1 MESQVIAF
9 AASAD
14 PSSDKQSTMVA
25 PVPNQRPPAGRA
37 QQLAVILVLLLLLAV
52 TASLLLVSS
61 GAIPHIVYKG
71 SSVSLTELNAI
82 RARGEATI
90 CVQQVSALS
99 HFIAMSFEYQCFDTE
114 AEADENVRDV
124 EARLRVLQSP

>member
-1 MESQVIAF
+1 MEQKVIIFTGSEAP
-9 AASAD
+9 ARD
-14 PSSDKQSTMVA
+14 QQ
-25 PVPNQRPPAGRA
+25 PVPVACVQHRRPPAGRA
-37 QQLAVILVLLLLLAV
+37 QQLAVMLVLLLLLAV
-52 TASLLLVSS
+52 TASLLLGSS